1 MIIARMVIDINAV
14 DCVTQWQVL
23 ASVQTISEV
32 HLLPVIGKRPA
43 NPTLPDHRTG
53 LEPAA

>member
-1 MIIARMVIDINAV
+1 MVIDINAV